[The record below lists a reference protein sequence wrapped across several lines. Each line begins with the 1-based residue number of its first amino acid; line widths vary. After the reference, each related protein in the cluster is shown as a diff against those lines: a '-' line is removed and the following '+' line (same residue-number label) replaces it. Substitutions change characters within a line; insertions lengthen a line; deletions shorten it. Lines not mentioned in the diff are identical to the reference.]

1 MLSYVVKCIRIMV
14 NLIIRGDFHGGD
26 NLNTRRSG
34 NAKSAVKN
42 TPTNKQISMR
52 KTKSEPRHGG

>member
-1 MLSYVVKCIRIMV
+1 MV